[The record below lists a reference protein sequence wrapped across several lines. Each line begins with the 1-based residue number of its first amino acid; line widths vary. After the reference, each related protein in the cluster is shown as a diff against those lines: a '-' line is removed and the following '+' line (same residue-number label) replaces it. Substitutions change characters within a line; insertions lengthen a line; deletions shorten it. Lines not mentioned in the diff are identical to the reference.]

1 MPAYTGTRGANR
13 SRDNAPNP
21 SPFFSKFR
29 TFRFSRFGGQPKKTD
44 GERRCDARVRQ
55 NACFMNVSFVSSSRS
70 TPKLRWLRLLPLL
83 LWVLGSPGCS
93 LFPEKRTRDR
103 IHNPFPQIKRVA
115 VLPFFNQSE
124 EPTLDADAVTSAYY
138 ASLQSVP
145 GFEVLPVGVTSS
157 GVQQYLA
164 MHGEPTDG
172 AAFQHLANFLD
183 VEAVVVGSVTD
194 YDAYYPP
201 RMAMTVHWYAADPGF
216 HPVPAGYG
224 LPWGTEAEKRIPR
237 RIVREAEFEMARSQ
251 LRTQAA
257 QPALESVAKPN
268 EPATVPTAMTEPS
281 PDLLANV
288 LPPGQVPAPV
298 AADTEAWAP
307 HPSQNLSVGGP
318 KGYLPVA
325 PERAHGSDEGWF
337 ADAYAVSGDAIYPPG
352 WPQAT
357 DLIPD
362 PPTPMRPIAQPQTEP
377 ILSHTKLYRGNDAYL
392 TDRLADYVE
401 TADEA
406 RPSGWQG
413 YLKRSDD
420 FVRFCCHLH
429 ITEMLESRG
438 GVDQSDLILRWP
450 LDRY

>member
-1 MPAYTGTRGANR
+1 MRH
-13 SRDNAPNP
+13 
-21 SPFFSKFR
+21 
-29 TFRFSRFGGQPKKTD
+29 
-44 GERRCDARVRQ
+44 
-55 NACFMNVSFVSSSRS
+55 NACFMNSSSGNRHRW
-70 TPKLRWLRLLPLL
+70 TPKPHALRVLL
-83 LWVLGSPGCS
+83 LLTVALGLPGCS

-115 VLPFFNQSE
+115 ILPFFNQSE

-138 ASLQSVP
+138 ASLQAVP
-145 GFEVLPVGVTSS
+145 GFEVLPVGVTAT
-157 GVQQYLA
+157 GLRQFLTT
-164 MHGEPTDG
+164 HGEPTDG
-172 AAFQHLANFLD
+172 VAFQQLARFLD

-201 RMAMTVHWYAADPGF
+201 RMAMTVHWYAADPAF
-216 HPVPAGYG
+216 HPIPAGYG
-224 LPWGTEAEKRIPR
+224 LPWGTEAESRIPR

-251 LRTQAA
+251 LRTQTPQSMM
-257 QPALESVAKPN
+257 QPV
-268 EPATVPTAMTEPS
+268 
-281 PDLLANV
+281 ANV
-288 LPPGQVPAPV
+288 PEPVVMTSNETDQGPVPPGQVPAPSGLGQV
-298 AADTEAWAP
+298 PATHRQDQTSMANASDTWSP
-307 HPSQNLSVGGP
+307 HSPDAMSLDDPS
-318 KGYLPVA
+318 GYLPIASESTPLLAAETYVDGF
-325 PERAHGSDEGWF
+325 PMSD
-337 ADAYAVSGDAIYPPG
+337 DVIYPPG
-352 WPQAT
+352 WPQST

-362 PPTPMRPIAQPQTEP
+362 PPSLMRSISQPQSEP
-377 ILSHTKLYRGNDAYL
+377 ILSHTKLYRGNDAYV